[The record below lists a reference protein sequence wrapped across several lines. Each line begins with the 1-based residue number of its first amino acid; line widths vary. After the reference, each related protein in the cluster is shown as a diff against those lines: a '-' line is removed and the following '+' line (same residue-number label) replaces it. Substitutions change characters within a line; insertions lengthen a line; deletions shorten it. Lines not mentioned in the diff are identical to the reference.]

1 MYNMCGRFLRDR
13 KKETMQEKRWE
24 WGGGENRVIWT
35 LAHAQPSE
43 SMKIVFK
50 VEQHK
55 QLISAVLVLK
65 YLEDVNSMRENH
77 HPLVSCVCFKGEVQG
92 KIPV

>member
-65 YLEDVNSMRENH
+65 YLEEADLCQLHE
-77 HPLVSCVCFKGEVQG
+77 G
-92 KIPV
+92 KSPSISFLRVF